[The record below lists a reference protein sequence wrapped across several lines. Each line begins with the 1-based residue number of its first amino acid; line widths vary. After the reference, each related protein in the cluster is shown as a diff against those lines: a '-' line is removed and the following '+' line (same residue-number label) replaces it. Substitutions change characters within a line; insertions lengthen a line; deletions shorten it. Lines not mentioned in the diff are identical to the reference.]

1 MALIQNVMHKER
13 PFVLCYF
20 MEERMEHKH
29 IPEFGETE
37 MLDSIGTFQVIQKKK
52 YLCSVFLSPDAVV
65 FL

>member
-1 MALIQNVMHKER
+1 
-13 PFVLCYF
+13 

-65 FL
+65 FLWVSGI